1 MPATRK
7 EKVGM
12 KEIAEAAGVSVM
24 TVSAVLSGVGRVSDA
39 RKREIISLAQ
49 RMGYRRNAAA
59 RLLKSKR
66 VADLG
71 LLIFEKEA
79 LIRENAVFMDMTVQF
94 MRECTRNNIHF
105 QLEWFDCYRNREEL
119 PQMLTS
125 GLVGGLLIAGA
136 PANAA
141 KRFIEKDL
149 ALPYVALG
157 ENGRFSVTFDSDDRM
172 RQAIYY
178 LTSLGHEN
186 IGLVNGPSELSAFRH
201 YREVFDATLKELS
214 LLRPDTLYI
223 ENHPADDF
231 QTEVNQHLACFLG
244 VPNRPTALLV
254 HSGLFTKALISGLF
268 RAGVRVPEDVSVI
281 CYETVDWEV
290 EKFVPSITAIEFRL
304 EDLVVAGVRMVREL
318 LDGKEVLHPNFTVSP
333 AFTKRGTVC
342 PPKSF

>member
-24 TVSAVLSGVGRVSDA
+24 TVSAALSGGGRVSDA

-71 LLIFEKEA
+71 LLIFEKEV
-79 LIRENAVFMDMTVQF
+79 LIRENASFMDMTVQF

-105 QLEWFDCYRNREEL
+105 QLEWFDCYHNREEL

-141 KRFIEKDL
+141 KRFIENEL
-149 ALPYVALG
+149 ALPYVTLKEPG
-157 ENGRFSVTFDSDDRM
+157 PYSVSFDCDDQM

-178 LTSLGHEN
+178 LASLGHEN
-186 IGLVNGPSELSAFRH
+186 IGLVNGPSDLSAFRR
-201 YREVFDATLKELS
+201 YREVFDATLHELS
-214 LLRPDTLYI
+214 LLRPDTLHI

-231 QTEVNQHLACFLG
+231 QTEVNLHLERFLREA
-244 VPNRPTALLV
+244 NRPTALLV
-254 HSGLFTKALISGLF
+254 HSGLFTKAFISGLF
-268 RAGVRVPEDVSVI
+268 RAGVRVPEDVSII

-290 EKFVPSITAIEFRL
+290 EKFVPPITAIEFRL
-304 EDLVVAGVRMVREL
+304 EDLVVSGIRIVRERME
-318 LDGKEVLHPNFTVSP
+318 GKEVLRPNDTVSP

-342 PPKSF
+342 PPKAF